1 MQNWP
6 KAAKFWPTTQIGQK
20 RNWPKRGIGQKRNWP
35 KEELAKRGID
45 QKRNWPKE
53 ESAKRGTGQKR
64 NWPKEELTKRGIGQK
79 RNRPKEELAMNASW
93 PRSRPREAQGDPGRP
108 LDSHA
113 LLASWTHM
121 QNMVWLRVNASCPS
135 PVHHLIT
142 CCQRI
147 NRQRST
153 RCGHGRLDISRNI
166 APESTCSKSE
176 TRVGPARTVPRF
188 ALALFQNLKY
198 HTSNSTKQRLLQ
210 SVDCFQ
216 FVRDISNVSQ
226 KKKNCRFASHHRGSL
241 VSHVSGTPTRPQ
253 CRSWKSFFSNS
264 VSH

>member
-1 MQNWP
+1 M
-6 KAAKFWPTTQIGQK
+6 AKNFGPVPRIRPVARSGPTTQIGQK
-20 RNWPKRGIGQKRNWP
+20 RIGQK
-35 KEELAKRGID
+35 EEL
-45 QKRNWPKE
+45 
-53 ESAKRGTGQKR
+53 AKRGTGQKR
-64 NWPKEELTKRGIGQK
+64 NWPKKELAKRGTGQK

-113 LLASWTHM
+113 LLASWTHV

-153 RCGHGRLDISRNI
+153 RCGHGRLDINRNI

-188 ALALFQNLKY
+188 ALPLF
-198 HTSNSTKQRLLQ
+198 SESE
-210 SVDCFQ
+210 
-216 FVRDISNVSQ
+216 I
-226 KKKNCRFASHHRGSL
+226 
-241 VSHVSGTPTRPQ
+241 SHVELHQ
-253 CRSWKSFFSNS
+253 AACNNL
-264 VSH
+264 